1 MDTKHVT
8 KPLIPSKKRTY
19 SSLVDKCF
27 VSAAKEEENL
37 SVNKIQIKK
46 TKKKK
51 VIKHSS
57 LSVQNDCYVIL

>member
-27 VSAAKEEENL
+27 VSAAKEEEDL
-37 SVNKIQIKK
+37 SVNKNPNKK
-46 TKKKK
+46 DKKEK
-51 VIKHSS
+51 S
-57 LSVQNDCYVIL
+57 Y